1 MKFFKLFLLVCFASV
16 GCISQAVAQQQAV
29 DRFIAESQTPTYDCP
44 EAELA
49 EQIAAFLENTSI
61 SQEQRNALIVMQT
74 HGQICDAKND
84 IAEQQ
89 LTALIAR
96 DDVEKSTL
104 YYASALYQLGFIYDV
119 RGDDKRCEYYQR
131 AQSIAEDK
139 FTDVHLSA
147 SLGLITE
154 CEGNEDEG
162 VRLGKLFTL
171 LERYSVAEDPG
182 AVAHIHNNIGLLF
195 GSLGQHVLAAEQY
208 IKAHEIGL
216 EVYTGSNQLA
226 VLISAI
232 TSLMASGNFDQAK
245 ETIHEFRRI
254 NLSVNTSLSNF
265 WLLFA
270 EAGYFY
276 RTAQYDQLR
285 DSIEQWQ
292 IMKEDVNSVTYRNL
306 FRWYA
311 AVLCLADEDTECLQT
326 FLNEEAQTSDSYKA
340 YVGRNKDYL
349 KFITDIHFFLG
360 DYQQAQLAYDHFAK
374 QLLEESRADQ
384 ASARIL
390 GIANLYSQIN
400 SLEASLERTQRNRDR
415 LITAGVAAA
424 VVSLLILAAFFFR
437 WQMTRESID
446 PVTQL
451 LNNRT
456 ALRRIERIAPPSPGK
471 TNALAIFDLGNFREV
486 NRFVG
491 SAKADLVLEQI
502 AGTLRD
508 VTRGT
513 DVLGR
518 FAPEQFILCLPDIEE
533 QTAKS
538 FFERIR
544 KALEET
550 DLGEDANPSISVR
563 SAMSIYI
570 ATATFDDLDE
580 ILDDMTRSFELQ

>member
-1 MKFFKLFLLVCFASV
+1 MLKFILILFVMVTAGFNPV
-16 GCISQAVAQQQAV
+16 YAQQQSV

-44 EAELA
+44 ASELA
-49 EQIAAFLENTSI
+49 GRIDAFFQNASLT
-61 SQEQRNALIVMQT
+61 QQQRYALTVMQT

-84 IAEQQ
+84 IAEQTLNAL
-89 LTALIAR
+89 LTR
-96 DDVEKSTL
+96 DDVDRSTL

-119 RGDDKRCEYYQR
+119 RGDTRRCEYYQR
-131 AQSIAEDK
+131 AQSLAENIY
-139 FTDVHLSA
+139 TDVHLSA

-171 LERYSVAEDPG
+171 LERYSVAEEPG

-195 GSLGQHVLAAEQY
+195 GTLGQHVLAAEQY

-216 EVYTGSNQLA
+216 EVYTGSNQLSI
-226 VLISAI
+226 LISAI

-245 ETIHEFRRI
+245 ETIEEFRRI
-254 NLSVNTSLSNF
+254 NYGVNTTLSNF

-276 RTAQYDQLR
+276 RTAQYDELR
-285 DSIEQWQ
+285 VSIAQWQ
-292 IMKEDVNSVTYRNL
+292 EMKNDINNVTYRNL

-311 AVLCLADEDTECLQT
+311 AVLCLADKDKACLQT
-326 FLNEEAQTSDSYKA
+326 FLDAEAQTSDSYKA

-349 KFITDIHFFLG
+349 KFITDVHFLLG
-360 DYQQAQLAYDHFAK
+360 NYQQAQQSYERFAD
-374 QLLEESRADQ
+374 QLLESSRADQ

-400 SLEASLERTQRNRDR
+400 SLEASLERSQRNRDR
-415 LITAGVAAA
+415 LVIAGIAAA
-424 VVSLLILAAFFFR
+424 IVSLLILAAFLYH
-437 WQMTRESID
+437 WHMTRESID

-456 ALRRIERIAPPSPGK
+456 ALRRIERIAPPSEGK

-486 NRFVG
+486 NRLVG
-491 SAKADLVLEQI
+491 STKADLVLEQI
-502 AGTLRD
+502 ANTLRD

-513 DVLGR
+513 DVVGR

-544 KALEET
+544 EALENT
-550 DLGEDANPSISVR
+550 DLGEDANQSISVR
-563 SAMSIYI
+563 SAISIYI
-570 ATATFDDLDE
+570 ATSAFDDLDE
-580 ILDDMTRSFELQ
+580 ILDDMTRSFDI